1 MSIKT
6 RTKVT
11 HKNTFQK
18 IQNKLIAVPS
28 EVHVEGSG
36 RPREET
42 GTWDF
47 TTFFW
52 VFYCGLLPWISVIY
66 LQKKVVSHASSCLS
80 SKSCLCFKQQIYKM
94 HTSENLT
101 EYWASRNTFHTSPQ
115 HHSPAPESVTPPI
128 RAAWKLEDT
137 DPEMRVQEPTL
148 CPPTFHGF
156 SSTLLINGDTQL
168 PQRDSLRTCPNEDIQ
183 NQAANHK
190 ASLQA
195 DSHLC
200 TNNS

>member
-6 RTKVT
+6 CTKDT

-36 RPREET
+36 RPQEET
-42 GTWDF
+42 GPWDF

-52 VFYCGLLPWISVIY
+52 VFFCGLLPWISVIY

-80 SKSCLCFKQQIYKM
+80 SKPCLCFQQQVYKM
-94 HTSENLT
+94 HNQWKPHWILSFLKHLSHLSPTSLPCPRL
-101 EYWASRNTFHTSPQ
+101 SHPS
-115 HHSPAPESVTPPI
+115 
-128 RAAWKLEDT
+128 DT
-137 DPEMRVQEPTL
+137 RVQEPTL

-156 SSTLLINGDTQL
+156 FSTLLINGDTQL
-168 PQRDSLRTCPNEDIQ
+168 PQRDSVRTCPNDDIQ
-183 NQAANHK
+183 NQAANYK
-190 ASLQA
+190 NSLQA

>member
-6 RTKVT
+6 RTKDT

-94 HTSENLT
+94 HNQWKPHWILSFSKHLSHLSPTSLPCPRVSHPSDTSRLETGGHRPGNESPGASSLSSHFSRIFLNPPNKWRHPATSE
-101 EYWASRNTFHTSPQ
+101 
-115 HHSPAPESVTPPI
+115 
-128 RAAWKLEDT
+128 
-137 DPEMRVQEPTL
+137 
-148 CPPTFHGF
+148 GF
-156 SSTLLINGDTQL
+156 SEDMPKWGYTKPGCKPQSFLTGRLTLMHQ
-168 PQRDSLRTCPNEDIQ
+168 
-183 NQAANHK
+183 
-190 ASLQA
+190 
-195 DSHLC
+195 
-200 TNNS
+200 